1 MQKKAKNQVVLRNR
15 SSDLKKRESIINYML
30 ELTEQFSLHLST
42 CFVAISFYDRVFHEF
57 STDVKTQGK
66 VGIVCLLV
74 AAKYEEKEVNTP
86 SFSFFCNQSY
96 SLFKTVEEISL
107 FEINVVEASWS
118 TLLVTHR
125 LHWRLDT
132 VTCSHFIDMLTSLS
146 VLFNDDTYLNRPV
159 SRVARKYVDD
169 FLHFFLCLS
178 VSIYPFSLFSPCV
191 QTGAIVMASRRA
203 AGIVP
208 IWRTELEEL
217 TGCSLDNIYS
227 CFEVLWKVFKEKYPS
242 QKEQIKQS
250 PTVVPAV

>member
-1 MQKKAKNQVVLRNR
+1 M
-15 SSDLKKRESIINYML
+15 S
-30 ELTEQFSLHLST
+30 
-42 CFVAISFYDRVFHEF
+42 
-57 STDVKTQGK
+57 
-66 VGIVCLLV
+66 
-74 AAKYEEKEVNTP
+74 
-86 SFSFFCNQSY
+86 
-96 SLFKTVEEISL
+96 KTVEEISL

-203 AGIVP
+203 AGIVYGKCVRLRSSP

>member
-1 MQKKAKNQVVLRNR
+1 M
-15 SSDLKKRESIINYML
+15 
-30 ELTEQFSLHLST
+30 
-42 CFVAISFYDRVFHEF
+42 
-57 STDVKTQGK
+57 
-66 VGIVCLLV
+66 
-74 AAKYEEKEVNTP
+74 
-86 SFSFFCNQSY
+86 
-96 SLFKTVEEISL
+96 FKTVEEISL

-159 SRVARKYVDD
+159 SRVARKY
-169 FLHFFLCLS
+169 
-178 VSIYPFSLFSPCV
+178 
-191 QTGAIVMASRRA
+191 
-203 AGIVP
+203 AGIVYGKCMRLRSSP